1 MFKQLKNATVYRASL
16 PALADLETAIEASE
30 SLIRNDPLDNQ
41 EMIRFSFQRNPVTS
55 RYVTPLLRGYSL
67 CVLVQEKILPAA
79 AIKSEVD
86 RKVREI
92 EEQQDRAVGRKER
105 LEIKDEVI
113 MELLPR
119 ALTKERTIYGFYDSQ
134 EKNLF
139 VDNTT
144 ERYSSA
150 VLKLVCM
157 ADGKVTTSTV
167 HISDQKQGL
176 TTRLTAHLNGGSYP
190 FGAFELGSNLRLK
203 NEADGTSVTFKD
215 TEFPYGDDE
224 YQLLEKIALGAKVHQ
239 IQLDYKG
246 LRFTLTDKF
255 HIKGVFV
262 SEPSEVEFESA
273 EEEWLTEANTRVFV
287 LSKIVEK
294 LCEMFGYEAPVPEM
308 KEQEA
313 A

>member
-176 TTRLTAHLNGGSYP
+176 TTRLTAHLGGDVDA
-190 FGAFELGSNLRLK
+190 FGVFDLGSNLRLK
-203 NEADGTSVTFKD
+203 NEEDGDSVTFKD
-215 TEFPYGDDE
+215 TEFPCGEDE
-224 YQLLEKIALGAKVHQ
+224 YQLLDKIKWGARVHQ

-262 SEPSEVEFESA
+262 AEPAEVEFDSA

-287 LSKIVEK
+287 LNKIVEK